1 MTRLARAM
9 EREKT
14 RTDGTYQLAAAAA
27 AAAAPQRLAGGPVH
41 EREREVSLV
50 VRHAA
55 GVPKALDPALHAE
68 ARETP

>member
-27 AAAAPQRLAGGPVH
+27 AAPQRLAGGPVH
-41 EREREVSLV
+41 ERERVVSLV